1 MIWSSPMQIILALTL
16 LWFQLG
22 PSVLAGLLVM
32 ILLIPVNGAIA
43 AKSRQYQIQ
52 QMKQKDQRVKM
63 MNEILQGMKI
73 LKLFAW
79 EESFQKLVSDIRD
92 KEINILTR
100 NAYLQ
105 AGSGFIW
112 AAAPFVVSLVTFAT
126 YVLIDEN
133 NVLDSEK
140 AFVSLSLFNILRFP
154 MSMLPMMIAGI
165 VQASVSIKRIN
176 KFMNSEEVDAKAI
189 EHHGGEGGGDAA
201 IKMQEASFSWDR
213 EAEVPTIKG
222 VSLDVKKGQLVAVVG
237 TVGCGKSSLIS
248 SFLGE
253 MEKIDGRVSVNGSIA
268 YVAQQAWIMNETLKN
283 NILFNQ
289 PYDEAKYKKCL
300 EACALEPDL
309 KMLPGGDETE
319 IGEKGINLSGGQK
332 QRVSLARACYSNA
345 DIFLLDDPLS
355 AVDSHV
361 GKHIFDEV
369 IGGGLLKEK
378 TRVLVTHGVSFL
390 PKVDKIVVMKDGEI
404 SEVGTYQEL
413 MDSKGAFAEF
423 LVQYLTT
430 EGDDDVEE
438 ISAIKSTLEQTMGK
452 EELQRNISRIRSQ
465 ISESESGSKTRIN
478 RTGSVHSTA
487 SARSANTPTQNQNGS
502 AKSKESSPVKRGV
515 SRSKS
520 KSNDKLDKAANGPAG
535 GGDGDEK
542 GKKEQQ
548 YQEEKREA
556 GNVKMTVYSFYLKSL
571 GYVYFG
577 SCFLFFVVFQLAS
590 SGSSIWLAEWADN
603 AEDAE
608 KRDMYL
614 GVYGGFGLA
623 QVVTV
628 VVAALLLYT
637 STLGGAKWLHNKM
650 LENVL
655 KSPMSFFDT
664 TPQGRILNR
673 FGKDVDVL
681 DTTMPMILRGWITC
695 LLAVIATFGL
705 ISYTT
710 PIFLLPLIVIAV
722 CYYIV
727 QRIYVATS
735 RELKRLESVS
745 RSPIYSHFGETV
757 NGVQT
762 IRAYNLQKSFID
774 ESEAKVDNN
783 QKANYPSVVANR
795 WLSVRLESVGNLIIF
810 MSTLFAVLNRT
821 TLSPGLIGLSITYA
835 LSVTQTL
842 NWLVRMTAEVET
854 NIVAVERLK
863 EYAETETEA
872 AWYSEKG
879 SPTDWPSK
887 GVIRFDNYSTRYRFD
902 TILMS
907 LSMVSIHCQTL

>member
-1 MIWSSPMQIILALTL
+1 MVVIIFFSCTFQPYLNLIWSSPMQIVMALSF
-16 LWFQLG
+16 LWLELG

-79 EESFQKLVSDIRD
+79 EESFQKQVSDIRD
-92 KEINILTR
+92 KEIGILTR
-100 NAYLQ
+100 SAYLQ

-165 VQASVSIKRIN
+165 VQSSVSIKRIN

-189 EHHGGEGGGDAA
+189 ENHSGEGGGDVA
-201 IKMQEASFSWDR
+201 ITMADASFSWDR
-213 EAEVPTIKG
+213 EAETPTIKN

-253 MEKIDGRVSVNGSIA
+253 MEKVDGRVTVNGSIA

-289 PYDEAKYKKCL
+289 PYDEEKYKKCL

-361 GKHIFDEV
+361 GKHIFEEV
-369 IGGGLLKEK
+369 IGGGLLRDK

-430 EGDDDVEE
+430 EGDDDVEDSDQ

-452 EELQRNISRIRSQ
+452 EELQRNISRLRSQ
-465 ISESESGSKTRIN
+465 NSESGSQPRLH
-478 RTGSVHSTA
+478 RGDSVHSTV
-487 SARSANTPTQNQNGS
+487 SGRSATPTQNQNGS
-502 AKSKESSPVKRGV
+502 LKSKESSPVKKGI

-520 KSNDKLDKAANGPAG
+520 KSTDKELDKTANGPG
-535 GGDGDEK
+535 GGDEK
-542 GKKEQQ
+542 NKKEQQ

-556 GNVKMTVYSFYLKSL
+556 GNVKMSVYSFYLKSL

-577 SCFLFFVVFQLAS
+577 SCFFFFVIFQLAS
-590 SGSSIWLAEWADN
+590 SGSSIWLASWADN
-603 AEDAE
+603 SDDAD

-710 PIFLLPLIVIAV
+710 PIFLLPLVVIAV

-774 ESEAKVDNN
+774 ESEAKVDYN
-783 QKANYPSVVANR
+783 QRANYPSVVANR

-810 MSTLFAVLNRT
+810 MSTLFAVLNRN

-872 AWYSEKG
+872 AWSSEKG

-887 GVIRFDNYSTRYRFD
+887 GVIRFDNYSTRYR
-902 TILMS
+902 
-907 LSMVSIHCQTL
+907 

>member
-1 MIWSSPMQIILALTL
+1 MYLVIHELFQPYLNMIWSAPMQIVLALSF
-16 LWFQLG
+16 LWLQLG
-22 PSVLAGLLVM
+22 PSVLAGVLVM
-32 ILLIPVNGAIA
+32 VLLIPVNGAIA
-43 AKSRQYQIQ
+43 AKSRTYQMQ

-79 EESFQKLVSDIRD
+79 EESFQKVVSDIRD
-92 KEINILTR
+92 KEIRILTK

-105 AGSGFIW
+105 AGSGFVW

-126 YVLIDEN
+126 YVLSDEN

-140 AFVSLSLFNILRFP
+140 AFVSLTLFNILRFP
-154 MSMLPMMIAGI
+154 MSMLPMMIAAI
-165 VQASVSIKRIN
+165 VQSTVSIKRIN

-189 EHHGGEGGGDAA
+189 ENQDGGDVAM
-201 IKMQEASFSWDR
+201 KMEDASFSWDR
-213 EAEVPTIKG
+213 EAETPTIKN
-222 VSLDVKKGQLVAVVG
+222 VSVDVKKGQLVAVVG

-253 MEKIDGRVSVNGSIA
+253 LEKIDGRVIVNGRVA

-289 PYDEAKYKKCL
+289 PYDEPKYKSCI
-300 EACALEPDL
+300 EACALDPDL

-345 DIFLLDDPLS
+345 DIYLLDDPLS
-355 AVDSHV
+355 AVDAHV
-361 GKHIFDEV
+361 GKHIFEQV
-369 IGGGLLKEK
+369 IGGGLLKDK
-378 TRVLVTHGVSFL
+378 TRVLVTHGVGFL
-390 PKVDKIVVMKDGEI
+390 PQVDKIIVLKDGQI

-423 LVQYLTT
+423 LVQYLTA
-430 EGDDDVEE
+430 EGSDNVEDSDQ
-438 ISAIKSTLEQTMGK
+438 IAAIKSTLEQTMGK
-452 EELQRNISRIRSQ
+452 EELQRNISRLRSRN
-465 ISESESGSKTRIN
+465 SETAGSQPRLNRGDSVRSNGSG
-478 RTGSVHSTA
+478 HSA
-487 SARSANTPTQNQNGS
+487 ATPTKNGS
-502 AKSKESSPVKRGV
+502 LKSKESSPVKKGV

-520 KSNDKLDKAANGPAG
+520 RSADKGLDKTAAANAQGGG
-535 GGDGDEK
+535 GGD
-542 GKKEQQ
+542 KKEQQ

-577 SCFLFFVVFQLAS
+577 SCFFFFVIFQLAS
-590 SGSSIWLAEWADN
+590 SGSSIWLQIWSD
-603 AEDAE
+603 DAHAGD
-608 KRDMYL
+608 KRDLYL
-614 GVYGGFGLA
+614 GGYGAFGVA
-623 QVVTV
+623 QVFTV
-628 VVAALLLYT
+628 VAAALLLYT
-637 STLGGAKWLHNKM
+637 STLGGAKKLHNKM

-710 PIFLLPLIVIAV
+710 PIFLLPLIVISI
-722 CYYIV
+722 CYLFV

-774 ESEAKVDNN
+774 ESETKVDNN

-810 MSTLFAVLNRT
+810 MSTLFAVLNRD

-872 AWYSEKG
+872 AWSTEKG
-879 SPTDWPSK
+879 PPGAWPSK
-887 GVIRFDNYSTRYRFD
+887 GVITFDNYSTRYRY
-902 TILMS
+902 L
-907 LSMVSIHCQTL
+907 CG